1 MKIVVGLG
9 NPGDKYEGTRH
20 NVGFDVLAE
29 LGRRG
34 AAGKPRTRFEA
45 LVIEVACGAEKLLL
59 VAPQTFMNLSGRSV
73 QQFIRFYQAP
83 LADVLVVCD
92 DLNLKVGQL
101 RLRSSGS
108 AGGQKGLH
116 SILTCLGSEA
126 VPRLRLGIGRP
137 PVNFDAADYVLSR
150 FRRDELEVM
159 DSATGRAASAV
170 EVWVRDGISAAMNQF
185 NGESEGGTETVADS

>member
-34 AAGKPRTRFEA
+34 GAGRPKARFEA
-45 LVIEVACGAEKLLL
+45 MVTEVACGGEKLLL
-59 VAPQTFMNLSGRSV
+59 VAPQTFMNISGRSV
-73 QQFIRFYQAP
+73 QQFVRFFQAP
-83 LADVLVVCD
+83 LTEVLVVCD

-108 AGGQKGLH
+108 AGGQKGLQ

-137 PVNFDAADYVLSR
+137 PPNFDAADYVLSR
-150 FRRDELEVM
+150 FRGEELEQM
-159 DSATGRAASAV
+159 DGAISRAASAV
-170 EVWVRDGISAAMNQF
+170 DVWVRDGISAAMNQF
-185 NGESEGGTETVADS
+185 NGETESGAESAPA